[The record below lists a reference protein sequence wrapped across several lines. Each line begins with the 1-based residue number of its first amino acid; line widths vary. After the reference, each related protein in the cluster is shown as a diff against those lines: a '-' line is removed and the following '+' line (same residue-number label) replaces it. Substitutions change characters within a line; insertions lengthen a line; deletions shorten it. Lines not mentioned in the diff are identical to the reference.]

1 MHLRRIHSTLSSTEQ
16 EIQRKLNLFLWTQLD
31 WSNHTKLGMREA
43 GEDELII
50 GAVRVNENG
59 IKEVVF
65 FLLFVEATRK
75 AWVVEAAEFEL
86 VLRWKKKK
94 KKNKK
99 KRRLWHP
106 STASSGPSVVAH
118 RPRHSEPPPARRQST
133 FVEHPQVFALSPR
146 AKMMALVDGR
156 RSIDVFRG
164 FRLTND
170 VRWQN
175 SASNFRLCWGR
186 T

>member
-50 GAVRVNENG
+50 GAVR
-59 IKEVVF
+59 
-65 FLLFVEATRK
+65 

-94 KKNKK
+94 KKKKNKKK

-118 RPRHSEPPPARRQST
+118 RPRHSEPPLARRQST

-156 RSIDVFRG
+156 RSTYVFRG

-175 SASNFRLCWGR
+175 SASNCRLCWGR